1 MKKYYQISSHLPI
14 ILKTTITFLII
25 LLVLLPFIFS
35 FGTARAGTTLSGTT
49 STPLPDPL
57 STPLPT
63 PGPIPISVWRPPL
76 YPVPWSLSQH
86 DHFYFT
92 RPIAADEVN
101 WPLPDYRFGG
111 TYFGP
116 DIPHTGVD
124 IVTPT
129 GTPVM
134 AAGPGQ
140 VVFTGFGLFTGW
152 HNIDDPY
159 GKAVA
164 IAHDFGFNNQPLFT
178 IYAHLSE
185 VNVVKGQ
192 MVEWGEEIGLSG
204 GTGFSTAPHLHFEVR
219 MGENYSLNSRNPE
232 LWLAPPQGWGVLVG
246 RVMNSQNNWLKD
258 WDVEITNLETQQ
270 TWSAESYDTEFGIS
284 RDPYYNE
291 NFVLSDLP
299 AGIYEIKIPY
309 VGYTYHT
316 YVKIFPGAA
325 TYFKFQGHYGFNN
338 SLPKLPIPENLP
350 NETLTP

>member
-1 MKKYYQISSHLPI
+1 
-14 ILKTTITFLII
+14 
-25 LLVLLPFIFS
+25 
-35 FGTARAGTTLSGTT
+35 
-49 STPLPDPL
+49 
-57 STPLPT
+57 
-63 PGPIPISVWRPPL
+63 
-76 YPVPWSLSQH
+76 
-86 DHFYFT
+86 
-92 RPIAADEVN
+92 
-101 WPLPDYRFGG
+101 
-111 TYFGP
+111 
-116 DIPHTGVD
+116 
-124 IVTPT
+124 
-129 GTPVM
+129 M

-140 VVFTGFGLFTGW
+140 VIFTGFGLFTGW

-178 IYAHLSE
+178 IYTHLSE

-192 MVEWGEEIGLSG
+192 MVERGEEIGLSG
-204 GTGFSTAPHLHFEVR
+204 GTGFTTAPHLHFEVR

-246 RVMNSQNNWLKD
+246 RVMNSQNDWLKD

-325 TYFKFQGHYGFNN
+325 TYFKFRGSYGFNN